1 MCVVV
6 VAIYYSTMKDFKTF
20 LESSTIHGLVH
31 ISTNRR
37 LLRLFWVFV
46 VFIGFM
52 ISGTLIYQSFQAWNE
67 SPVTTTIQTLPIAE
81 ITLPK
86 VTVCPPKNTF
96 TNLNYDLKMT
106 ESMSLDNET
115 RWELIFYAIKL
126 IQDQQ
131 YEDFMSNLTAIEEE
145 NRYYNW
151 YHYYTQLFPQYWG
164 REYICTT
171 LEGCGF
177 NGDYSLMYIV
187 NTNVTNGSFS
197 TNRYGE
203 RFGSFEI
210 KRIFKFILVIQIPKE
225 RQLLKNATLYFEI
238 EKNMLK
244 GYDKFMVDGR
254 KADGG
259 GLSLNL
265 DLVASPYIITINPA
279 DVNYK
284 YTFLYERTISQSEL
298 SDISMDQM
306 PGFKIKWYFSED
318 LVPFHQFMANNYVFS
333 RYVIIL

>member
-1 MCVVV
+1 
-6 VAIYYSTMKDFKTF
+6 MKDFKTF

-37 LLRLFWVFV
+37 LLRLFWIFV

-67 SPVTTTIQTLPIAE
+67 SPVTTTIETLPIAE

-106 ESMSLDNET
+106 EGMSLDNET
-115 RWELIFYAIKL
+115 RRELIFYAIKL
-126 IQDQQ
+126 IQDQH

-164 REYICTT
+164 RDYICST
-171 LEGCGF
+171 LDGCGF

-197 TNRYGE
+197 TYKYGE
-203 RFGSFEI
+203 SFETIEI
-210 KRIFKFILVIQIPKE
+210 KRNFKFNLGIQIPKE
-225 RQLLKNATLYFEI
+225 RQVLQNATLYFEI

-244 GYDKFMVDGR
+244 GYDKFIISS
-254 KADGG
+254 G
-259 GLSLNL
+259 GLSENL
-265 DLVASPYIITINPA
+265 DSVPSPYIITINPA
-279 DVNYK
+279 DVFDK
-284 YTFLYERTISQSEL
+284 YIFMYERTISQSEL
-298 SDISMDQM
+298 IDISMSHM
-306 PGFKIKWYFSED
+306 PGFRIRWYFSED
-318 LVPFHQFMANNYVFS
+318 LVPLHQFIPNNYIFS
-333 RYVIIL
+333 RFVRMNCRN